1 MSDNQTH
8 SHTALLVMDVQA
20 GIVTRFAQT
29 GDFLQRINAAIT
41 AARAASI
48 PVIYVVVAF
57 RQGYPEISPR
67 NKSFSTIKRQQ
78 SRLQAAM
85 TATEIH
91 PAIAPQPT
99 DIVVTKRRV
108 SAFSGSDLE
117 VVLRAQGISHLALC
131 GIATSGGRSVER
143 EAEAR
148 SRRPHVV
155 VQVLECFAC
164 VHTKHSKTCTRGQ
177 HCSNHSNKAGAPA
190 VAAPVTGHRG
200 GQLLVTIKDAAACGT
215 GRRGGRSGATGL
227 RNCSN
232 RACPSKTDLLRP

>member
-29 GDFLQRINAAIT
+29 GDLLERINTAIT
-41 AARAASI
+41 AARAAQI

-57 RQGYPEISPR
+57 RPGYPEISPR
-67 NKSFSTIKRQQ
+67 NKSFSVIKQQQ
-78 SRLQAAM
+78 SSLQAAM

-131 GIATSGGRSVER
+131 GIATSGVVLSTLR
-143 EAEAR
+143 EAADKDYQLTVLSDCCVDGDEEVQRVLLSKVFPRQAEVVTAEAWSER
-148 SRRPHVV
+148 LK
-155 VQVLECFAC
+155 LE
-164 VHTKHSKTCTRGQ
+164 
-177 HCSNHSNKAGAPA
+177 AG
-190 VAAPVTGHRG
+190 R
-200 GQLLVTIKDAAACGT
+200 
-215 GRRGGRSGATGL
+215 
-227 RNCSN
+227 
-232 RACPSKTDLLRP
+232 